1 MNTQHLGGILRR
13 PPDRA
18 SGQLLT
24 RIPILL
30 SLLLVAA
37 ASPAAPLENKWRLQ
51 FSGNAESSGELVL
64 TFTPKDGA
72 ATEVRVEVEH
82 RTSENGVARRVR
94 GALSEAIGEDY
105 RIEVDDGEDVLVK
118 RRWGRPRFNVTL
130 VSNSVAGVRLNL
142 DQE

>member
-1 MNTQHLGGILRR
+1 MRMPL
-13 PPDRA
+13 
-18 SGQLLT
+18 LLT
-24 RIPILL
+24 
-30 SLLLVAA
+30 LLLATGLTH
-37 ASPAAPLENKWRLQ
+37 AAPIENKWRLQ

-64 TFTPKDGA
+64 AFTPKDGA

-94 GALSEAIGEDY
+94 NVLREAIGEDY
-105 RIEVDDGEDVLVK
+105 RVEVDDGEDVLVK

-130 VSNSVAGVRLNL
+130 VSNSVEGVRLNL

>member
-1 MNTQHLGGILRR
+1 MRLIL
-13 PPDRA
+13 P
-18 SGQLLT
+18 T
-24 RIPILL
+24 F
-30 SLLLVAA
+30 LLLLAGIA
-37 ASPAAPLENKWRLQ
+37 QAAPIENKWRLQ

-64 TFTPKDGA
+64 AFTPKDGA

-94 GALSEAIGEDY
+94 DALREAIGENY

-118 RRWGRPRFNVTL
+118 RRWGRPRFNVSL
-130 VSNSVAGVRLNL
+130 VSNSVEGVRLNL

>member
-1 MNTQHLGGILRR
+1 M
-13 PPDRA
+13 
-18 SGQLLT
+18 

-64 TFTPKDGA
+64 AFTPKDGA
-72 ATEVRVEVEH
+72 ATEVRVEVEDG
-82 RTSENGVARRVR
+82 TSENGVARRVR
-94 GALSEAIGEDY
+94 DMLREAIGEDY
-105 RIEVDDGEDVLVK
+105 RVEVDDGEDVLVK
-118 RRWGRPRFNVTL
+118 RRWGRPRFNVAL
-130 VSNSVAGVRLNL
+130 VDNSVGGVRLNL

>member
-1 MNTQHLGGILRR
+1 MRT
-13 PPDRA
+13 
-18 SGQLLT
+18 
-24 RIPILL
+24 PILL

-64 TFTPKDGA
+64 AFTPKDGA

-94 GALSEAIGEDY
+94 DVLREAIGGDY
-105 RIEVDDGEDVLVK
+105 RVEADDGEDVLVK
-118 RRWGRPRFNVTL
+118 RRWGRPRFNVEL
-130 VSNSVAGVRLNL
+130 VDNSVDGVQLNL